1 MPLIR
6 YYELKSKLK
15 TLKKSDVSPVYL
27 FYGNEDYL
35 KNETVNRLE
44 NILIEPDMHDL
55 NYSVFHLP
63 NKNEKQFESPEGTT
77 EKNVILEN
85 ALLSCDSLPFI
96 SVKKM
101 VVIKNIHKLLESQDD
116 LLKKYIEK
124 PHLSTCLVLLGGD
137 KLPKREIFRKIEK
150 LYPTVNFYNLS
161 GNQICLWIT
170 EYAKTFNKI
179 VSSDGSEEI
188 LKITG
193 SNLFDIKNE
202 MDKLILYVGNN
213 SEIEMNDIE
222 NCCGHFREN
231 TVFELMPALA
241 EKNTE
246 AAIKILANLFNS
258 GEDEYMVLAQ
268 VADRYR
274 KYLRFHELT
283 ESGVD
288 YGEAAIRSGVK
299 FYQDKFITD
308 ARKVNVSEIKLSLV
322 KILETDIKMK
332 SGGNSRNHI
341 ERLFFDI
348 CQTH

>member
-1 MPLIR
+1 MPILK
-6 YYELKSKLK
+6 YYELKSKLR

-27 FYGNEDYL
+27 FYGMEDYL
-35 KNETVNRLE
+35 KDETVTRLE

-63 NKNEKQFESPEGTT
+63 SKNEKQFESPAGIM
-77 EKNVILEN
+77 EKNVVLEN
-85 ALLSCDSLPFI
+85 ALSSADSLPFI

-101 VVIKNIHKLLESQDD
+101 VVIKNIHKLLESQDE

-124 PHLSTCLVLLGGD
+124 PHLSTCLVLVGGD

-150 LYPTVNFYNLS
+150 LYPTVNFYNLF
-161 GNQICLWIT
+161 GTQICLWII
-170 EYAKTFNKI
+170 EYAKNFDKI
-179 VSSDGSEEI
+179 ISSDGPEEI

-193 SNLFDIKNE
+193 NNLFDIKNE
-202 MDKLILYVGNN
+202 LDKLILYVGNN

-222 NCCGHFREN
+222 CCCGHFREN

-241 EKNTE
+241 EKQTE
-246 AAIKILANLFNS
+246 TAIKILANLFNS
-258 GEDEYMVLAQ
+258 GEDEYMILSQ

-274 KYLRFHELT
+274 KYLKFNELT

-288 YGEAAIRSGVK
+288 DGEAALRSGVK

-308 ARKVNVSEIKLSLV
+308 ARKLSISEIKISLS

-332 SGGNSRNHI
+332 SGGNSKYHI
-341 ERLFFDI
+341 ERLFFDL

>member
-6 YYELKSKLK
+6 YLELKSKLRTQK
-15 TLKKSDVSPVYL
+15 LADVSPVYL
-27 FYGNEDYL
+27 IFGIEDYL

-63 NKNEKQFESPEGTT
+63 SKNEKQSESPQGVT
-77 EKNVILEN
+77 EKNIVLEN
-85 ALLSCDSLPFI
+85 ALSSCNSLPFI

-101 VVIKNIHKLLESQDD
+101 VVIKNIHKLPESQDE

-124 PHLSTCLVLLGGD
+124 PHLSTCLVLVGGD

-161 GNQICLWIT
+161 GGQICSWII

-179 VSSDGSEEI
+179 ISSDGAEEI

-193 SNLFDIKNE
+193 NNLFDIKNE
-202 MDKLILYVGNN
+202 TDKLILYVRDKT
-213 SEIEMNDIE
+213 EIEMNDIE
-222 NCCGHFREN
+222 CCCGHFREN

-241 EKNTE
+241 EKKTE
-246 AAIKILANLFNS
+246 TAIKILANLFNS
-258 GEDEYMVLAQ
+258 GEDEYMILAQ
-268 VADRYR
+268 VTDRYR
-274 KYLRFHELT
+274 KYLRFNELT

-288 YGEAAIRSGVK
+288 YGEAAMRSGVK

-308 ARKVNVSEIKLSLV
+308 ARKFSIPETKLSLI
-322 KILETDIKMK
+322 KILETDLKMK
-332 SGGNSRNHI
+332 SSGNSKNHI
-341 ERLFFDI
+341 ERLFFDL

>member
-1 MPLIR
+1 MPSLK
-6 YYELKSKLK
+6 YYELKTKFR

-27 FYGNEDYL
+27 FYGVEDYL
-35 KNETVNRLE
+35 KNETVTRLE

-63 NKNEKQFESPEGTT
+63 SKNEKQSEATTGIT
-77 EKNVILEN
+77 EKNVVLEN
-85 ALLSCDSLPFI
+85 ALSSADSLPFI
-96 SVKKM
+96 SDKKM
-101 VVIKNIHKLLESQDD
+101 VVIKNIHKLFESQDE

-124 PHLSTCLVLLGGD
+124 PHLSTCLVLVGGD
-137 KLPKREIFRKIEK
+137 KLPKREVFRKIEK
-150 LYPTVNFYNLS
+150 LHPTVNFYNLS
-161 GNQICLWIT
+161 GGQICSWII
-170 EYAKTFNKI
+170 EYAKTFDKI
-179 VSSDGSEEI
+179 ISSDGAEEI

-193 SNLFDIKNE
+193 NNLFYIKNE
-202 MDKLILYVGNN
+202 IDKLILYVGNN

-246 AAIKILANLFNS
+246 TAIKMLANLFNS
-258 GEDEYMVLAQ
+258 GEDEYMILAQ

-274 KYLRFHELT
+274 KYLRFNELT
-283 ESGVD
+283 ESGIND
-288 YGEAAIRSGVK
+288 GEAALRAGVK

-308 ARKVNVSEIKLSLV
+308 ARKFNISEIKLSLI
-322 KILETDIKMK
+322 KILETDLKMK
-332 SGGNSRNHI
+332 SGGNSKNHI
-341 ERLFFDI
+341 ERLFFDL